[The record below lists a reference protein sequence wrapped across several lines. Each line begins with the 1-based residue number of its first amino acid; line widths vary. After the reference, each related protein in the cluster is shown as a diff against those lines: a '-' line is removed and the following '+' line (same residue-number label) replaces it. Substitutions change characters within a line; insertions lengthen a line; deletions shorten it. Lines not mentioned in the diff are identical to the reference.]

1 MTGGRRRR
9 RVPGRWIAAAGLTV
23 ASVMIGGAIEL
34 DRLLPPPL
42 DQASERS
49 VTVVDRSGALLR
61 AFTIADGR
69 WRLPVTLE
77 EIDPRF
83 LAMLLAYEDKRF
95 HQHPG
100 VDPLALVRAAGQF
113 VTSGRI
119 VSGGSTLTMQL
130 ARLIEP
136 RESRSVTAKL
146 RQIARALQIERR
158 LTKRQILERY
168 LTLAPYGGNVEGVRA
183 AALAYFGREPGNLRV
198 GEAALL
204 VALPQLPESRRPDRD
219 PTAAGRARDRVL
231 ERMAAAGVIPGADA
245 RMAARRPI
253 NSRRFPLPAH
263 APHLA
268 RDLVRAT
275 PGVARHAT
283 TIDRGLQAGL
293 EAVAA
298 EQARHLGDRLSV
310 AMVLA
315 DPSTGEI
322 LARVGAA
329 DFFDETRAGSV
340 DMTRAVRSPG
350 SALKPFIYALAF
362 DGGLAHPETLID
374 DRPADF
380 DGYRPQNF
388 DMSYQGTVTVREA
401 LQMSLNVPAVAALEA
416 VGPMRLVSAFRRA
429 GVRPRLPRDER
440 PGLAIGLGGVGITLQ
455 DLVTLYT
462 ALPRGG
468 TAAPLRDRPDPA
480 GAAAGTARLFGE
492 TAAWYV
498 NRILAGTPP
507 PAHASRAHIA
517 YKTGTSY
524 GFRDAWAVGY
534 DGRHVLGVWVGR
546 PDATAVPG
554 LTGRS
559 AAAPI
564 LFEAFARLPGARAP
578 LPGIPAGAL
587 QASTGELPVGL
598 RRFEMPGR
606 AGPVRH
612 ARIKPPAIT
621 YPPDGARVE
630 LAGAGLAAPGRP
642 LALKIQGG
650 LPPFNWLANGT
661 PVTGPERG
669 RSVHWLPRGKGY
681 FTVTVIDA
689 AGRTDKVSFYLQ

>member
-1 MTGGRRRR
+1 MTGGRKRRR
-9 RVPGRWIAAAGLTV
+9 IPGRWIAATGFTLT
-23 ASVMIGGAIEL
+23 SVMVGGAIQI
-34 DRLLPPPL
+34 DRLFPPPL
-42 DQASERS
+42 DQAAERS
-49 VTVVDRSGALLR
+49 VTVVDREGGLLR

-69 WRLPVTLE
+69 WRLPVTLDE
-77 EIDPRF
+77 VDPTF
-83 LAMLLAYEDKRF
+83 LRMLLAYEDRRF

-100 VDPLALVRAAGQF
+100 VDPLALLRAAGQF
-113 VTSGRI
+113 AANGRI
-119 VSGGSTLTMQL
+119 VSGGSTITMQL

-136 RESRSVTAKL
+136 RESRSVAAKL
-146 RQIARALQIERR
+146 QQMARALQIERR

-245 RMAARRPI
+245 RMAARRPVR
-253 NSRRFPLPAH
+253 STRFALPAH

-268 RDLVRAT
+268 RDLARAS
-275 PGVARHAT
+275 PGVARHET
-283 TIDRGLQAGL
+283 TIDRRLQAGL
-293 EAVAA
+293 EAVAR
-298 EQARHLGDRLSV
+298 EQAVSLGEKLSV
-310 AMVLA
+310 ALLLA
-315 DPSTGEI
+315 DQSTGEI
-322 LARVGAA
+322 LARVGSA
-329 DFFDETRAGSV
+329 DFFDETRTGSV

-362 DGGLAHPETLID
+362 DGGLAHPETLIN

-380 DGYRPQNF
+380 AGYRPQNF

-416 VGPMRLVSAFRRA
+416 VGAMRLVSAFRKA
-429 GVRPRLPRDER
+429 GIRPRLPRDER
-440 PGLAIGLGGVGITLQ
+440 PGLAIALGGVGITLQ

-462 ALPRGG
+462 ALPLGG
-468 TAAPLRDRPDPA
+468 AAVMLRDQPA
-480 GAAAGTARLFGE
+480 AEDSVAGTARLFGE

-498 NRILAGTPP
+498 TRILAGTPP
-507 PAHASRAHIA
+507 PAHASRTGIA

-546 PDATAVPG
+546 PDTTAVPG

-564 LFEAFARLPGARAP
+564 LFEAFARLPGARSP
-578 LPGIPAGAL
+578 LRGTPAGAL

-606 AGPVRH
+606 AGSGRH

-630 LAGAGLAAPGRP
+630 LAGAGQAAQERP
-642 LALKIQGG
+642 LALKVQGG

>member
-1 MTGGRRRR
+1 MTGGRKRRR
-9 RVPGRWIAAAGLTV
+9 IPGRWIAAAGFTLT
-23 ASVMIGGAIEL
+23 SVMVGGAIEL
-34 DRLLPPPL
+34 DRRFPPPL
-42 DQASERS
+42 DQASEQS
-49 VTVVDRSGALLR
+49 VTVVDRDGALLR

-69 WRLPVTLE
+69 WRLPVTLDE
-77 EIDPRF
+77 VDPTF
-83 LAMLLAYEDKRF
+83 LRMLLAYEDKRF
-95 HQHPG
+95 YRHRG
-100 VDPLALVRAAGQF
+100 VDPLALLRAAGQF
-113 VTSGRI
+113 AANGRI
-119 VSGGSTLTMQL
+119 VSGGSTITMQL
-130 ARLIEP
+130 ARLVEP
-136 RESRSVTAKL
+136 RKRRSVAAKL
-146 RQIARALQIERR
+146 RQMARALQIERR

-168 LTLAPYGGNVEGVRA
+168 LTLAPYGGNLEGIRA

-198 GEAALL
+198 DEAAQL

-219 PTAAGRARDRVL
+219 PRAARQARDRVL
-231 ERMAAAGVIPGADA
+231 ERLVAASIILDADA
-245 RMAARRPI
+245 RMAARRPV
-253 NSRRFPLPAH
+253 RGTRFALPAR

-268 RDLVRAT
+268 RDLARAS
-275 PGVARHAT
+275 PGVARHET
-283 TIDRGLQAGL
+283 TIDSRLQNAL
-293 EAVAA
+293 EAVAG
-298 EQARHLGDRLSV
+298 EQAKNLGEKLSV
-310 AMVLA
+310 ALLLA
-315 DPSTGEI
+315 DLSTGDV
-322 LARVGAA
+322 LARVGSA

-380 DGYRPQNF
+380 AGYRPQNF

-401 LQMSLNVPAVAALEA
+401 LQMSLNVPAVTTLEA
-416 VGPMRLVSAFRRA
+416 VGSMRLISAFRKA

-440 PGLAIGLGGVGITLQ
+440 PGLAIALGGVGITLQ
-455 DLVTLYT
+455 DLVTLYAT
-462 ALPRGG
+462 LPLGG
-468 TAAPLRDRPDPA
+468 GAVTLREQPAAEEF
-480 GAAAGTARLFGE
+480 AAGTARLFGE

-498 NRILAGTPP
+498 NRILADTPA
-507 PAHASRAHIA
+507 PAHASRTGIA

-578 LPGIPAGAL
+578 LPGMPAGAL

-598 RRFEMPGR
+598 RRFGMPGR
-606 AGPVRH
+606 SGLNRH
-612 ARIKPPAIT
+612 AGIKPPAIT
-621 YPPDGARVE
+621 YPPNGARVE
-630 LAGAGLAAPGRP
+630 LAGAGRAALERP

>member
-1 MTGGRRRR
+1 
-9 RVPGRWIAAAGLTV
+9 
-23 ASVMIGGAIEL
+23 
-34 DRLLPPPL
+34 
-42 DQASERS
+42 
-49 VTVVDRSGALLR
+49 
-61 AFTIADGR
+61 
-69 WRLPVTLE
+69 
-77 EIDPRF
+77 
-83 LAMLLAYEDKRF
+83 
-95 HQHPG
+95 
-100 VDPLALVRAAGQF
+100 
-113 VTSGRI
+113 
-119 VSGGSTLTMQL
+119 
-130 ARLIEP
+130 
-136 RESRSVTAKL
+136 
-146 RQIARALQIERR
+146 
-158 LTKRQILERY
+158 
-168 LTLAPYGGNVEGVRA
+168 
-183 AALAYFGREPGNLRV
+183 
-198 GEAALL
+198 
-204 VALPQLPESRRPDRD
+204 
-219 PTAAGRARDRVL
+219 VL
-231 ERMAAAGVIPGADA
+231 ERMVASGIILDADA
-245 RMAARRPI
+245 RMAARRPV
-253 NSRRFPLPAH
+253 RGTRFALPAR

-268 RDLVRAT
+268 RDLVRARPRVT
-275 PGVARHAT
+275 RHET
-283 TIDRGLQAGL
+283 TIDGRLQRAL
-293 EAVAA
+293 EAVVG
-298 EQARHLGDRLSV
+298 EQAKKLGERLSV
-310 AMVLA
+310 ALLLA
-315 DPSTGEI
+315 NPSTGEV
-322 LARVGAA
+322 LARVGSP
-329 DFFDETRAGSV
+329 DIFDETRAGSV

-380 DGYRPQNF
+380 AGYRPQNF
-388 DMSYQGTVTVREA
+388 DMTYQGTVTVREA

-416 VGPMRLVSAFRRA
+416 VGSMRLIAAFRKA

-440 PGLAIGLGGVGITLQ
+440 PGLAMALGGVGITLQ
-455 DLVTLYT
+455 DLVTLYA
-462 ALPRGG
+462 AL
-468 TAAPLRDRPDPA
+468 
-480 GAAAGTARLFGE
+480 RLFGE
-492 TAAWYV
+492 AAAWYV

-507 PAHASRAHIA
+507 PAHASRTGIA

-578 LPGIPAGAL
+578 LPGMPAGAL
-587 QASTGELPVGL
+587 HASTGELPVGL
-598 RRFEMPGR
+598 RRFEMPARSGPGR
-606 AGPVRH
+606 L

-621 YPPDGARVE
+621 YPPNGARVE
-630 LAGAGLAAPGRP
+630 LAGAGQAIPERP

>member
-1 MTGGRRRR
+1 MTGERKRRRI
-9 RVPGRWIAAAGLTV
+9 PGRWIAAAGLSV
-23 ASVMIGGAIEL
+23 ASVMVGGAIEL

-49 VTVVDRSGALLR
+49 ITVVDRSGALLR

-77 EIDPRF
+77 EVDPRF
-83 LAMLLAYEDKRF
+83 LTMLLAYEDKRF
-95 HQHPG
+95 HRHPG
-100 VDPLALVRAAGQF
+100 VDPLALLRAAGQF

-245 RMAARRPI
+245 RMAARQPVK
-253 NSRRFPLPAH
+253 SRRFALPAH

-275 PGVARHAT
+275 PGIARHAT
-283 TIDRGLQAGL
+283 TIDRSLQAGL

-298 EQARHLGDRLSV
+298 EQAKRLGDKLSV

-315 DPSTGEI
+315 DPSTGEV

-329 DFFDETRAGSV
+329 DFFDEARAGSV
-340 DMTRAVRSPG
+340 DMTRAIRSPG

-374 DRPADF
+374 DRPTDF

-416 VGPMRLVSAFRRA
+416 VGPMRLVAAFRRA
-429 GVRPRLPRDER
+429 GIRPRLPRDER
-440 PGLAIGLGGVGITLQ
+440 PGLAIGLGGFGITLQ
-455 DLVTLYT
+455 DLVTLYA
-462 ALPRGG
+462 ALARGG
-468 TAAPLRDRPDPA
+468 AAATLRDRPDPA

-546 PDATAVPG
+546 PDATSVPG

-564 LFEAFARLPGARAP
+564 LFEAFSRLPGARAP
-578 LPGIPAGAL
+578 LPGTPAGAL
-587 QASTGELPVGL
+587 QASTGQLPVGL

-606 AGPVRH
+606 AGPGRH

-621 YPPDGARVE
+621 YPPYGARVE
-630 LAGAGLAAPGRP
+630 LAGAGRAAPERP

-669 RSVHWLPRGKGY
+669 RSVHWLPHGKGY

-689 AGRTDKVSFYLQ
+689 AGRTDNVSFYLQ